1 MHAMKTRL
9 RIAGALFLLVLVAGC
24 STPGPYLP
32 QDTDKYT
39 LENSEKFVLLDRTVQ
54 RAVTCTKLQEGELA
68 DGRLE
73 VVANVKNR
81 LKHRIEVQINCVFKN
96 PAAVSTGDETPFET
110 LILAPYETKAV
121 RFVGMNDKARTYTI
135 RVRQSQ

>member
-1 MHAMKTRL
+1 MNTRL
-9 RIAGALFLLVLVAGC
+9 RLAGALCALALMAGC

-32 QDTDKYT
+32 EDTTKYT
-39 LENSEKFVLLDRTVQ
+39 IENTEKFVLLDRTVQ
-54 RAVTCTKLQEGELA
+54 RAVTCTMLQENELA

-81 LKHRIEVQINCVFKN
+81 RKHRIEVQINCVFKN
-96 PAAVSTGDETPFET
+96 AAAISTGDETPFET
-110 LILAPYETKAV
+110 LILSPYETKSV
-121 RFVGMNDKARTYTI
+121 RFVIMNGKARAYTI